1 MKAPSL
7 LAVAALTLALSP
19 HRASA
24 ACSSWSSLY
33 DGELEGVCVC
43 NETQCDSVGSD
54 YKSLEAGQVGV
65 YTTSKAGDRL
75 TYKVVNI
82 DESPVDDPT
91 YSIDVTTQYQ
101 TVIGFGGG
109 FTDSAAINVYK
120 LSPKLQDMVID
131 QYFSETGLQYTLGRI
146 PIGSTDFS
154 TSEYSYN
161 DVVDDFTME
170 HFSIDID
177 KSPELNKLPFIQRVL
192 NMTSRPIKMFA
203 SSWAPP
209 TWITKENRTID
220 CTMKGSPGEQYWK
233 AMALYYSKF
242 LDAYKKEGVN
252 FWAITAQN
260 EPAKHA
266 LVTPQWQTLR
276 LTADEERDF
285 IKLDLGPLMAKNYP
299 ELKIIAGDDQ
309 KPGIFDRAEPFEDPD
324 TRKFISG
331 LGIHW
336 YRNLDFIFGGGD
348 FSKLKDFHDQYP
360 DIFILGTE
368 ACEGYLPSL
377 LGTGKGPSLENPKK
391 AWKRAE
397 NYGRD
402 IIEDMN
408 NMAAGWT
415 DWNLVLD
422 TEGGPN
428 WAKNMV
434 DAPILIDEQNGAE
447 FYKQPIFY
455 IMGHFSKFLPPDSK
469 RIEFPKTETLDDFH
483 RCAFVTPD
491 NQIVMQ
497 FLNRDSSEVTVS
509 VKQTDENTFTLVLP
523 AHSMQTVGVYTTS
536 QSGERL
542 EYKAIKVDA
551 KPVSSPTF
559 TIDVSTQYQTIIGF
573 GGAFTDAVAIN
584 VYKLSPK
591 LQDMVLD
598 QYFSETGLQ
607 YNLARVPIGSN
618 DFSTSIYSYN
628 SVEGDLAMKHFSIDV
643 DKAPNS
649 HKIDLIQRILK
660 STSRDIKL
668 FASSWAP
675 PVWMTKQNSTINC
688 SLKGTPGDKYWKAL
702 ALYYSKFFDA
712 YSEEGIDFWA
722 MTVQNEPAKPLLA
735 FAKWQTLRITAEE
748 ERDFIKLDLGPIM
761 AKNHPDL
768 KIIANDDQKP
778 SLMRRLAPIED
789 PESLKYISG
798 VATHWYQ
805 NIDFVLG
812 GGDFDKLSEFHE
824 EYPDLFILP
833 TEACN
838 GYMPGFL
845 GTGKGPSLTDA
856 DTSWTRGENYG
867 RDIIGDLNNFAAG
880 WTDWNILL
888 DTEGGP
894 GWSENHIDAPI
905 LIDEENGAEF
915 YKQPS
920 FYYMG
925 HYSKFIPAGSRR
937 IELTALEDVDNDLES
952 CAFVT
957 PENQVVLVFMNRDR
971 SEEVVSVLQPD
982 SDTFTLKVPAHS
994 IQTVILPASVDTSI
1008 HTLK

>member
-161 DVVDDFTME
+161 DV
-170 HFSIDID
+170 
-177 KSPELNKLPFIQRVL
+177 
-192 NMTSRPIKMFA
+192 
-203 SSWAPP
+203 
-209 TWITKENRTID
+209 
-220 CTMKGSPGEQYWK
+220 
-233 AMALYYSKF
+233 
-242 LDAYKKEGVN
+242 
-252 FWAITAQN
+252 
-260 EPAKHA
+260 
-266 LVTPQWQTLR
+266 WQTLR

-348 FSKLKDFHDQYP
+348 F
-360 DIFILGTE
+360 
-368 ACEGYLPSL
+368 
-377 LGTGKGPSLENPKK
+377 N
-391 AWKRAE
+391 
-397 NYGRD
+397 
-402 IIEDMN
+402 
-408 NMAAGWT
+408 
-415 DWNLVLD
+415 

-523 AHSMQTVGVYTTS
+523 AHSMQTV
-536 QSGERL
+536 
-542 EYKAIKVDA
+542 
-551 KPVSSPTF
+551 
-559 TIDVSTQYQTIIGF
+559 
-573 GGAFTDAVAIN
+573 
-584 VYKLSPK
+584 
-591 LQDMVLD
+591 
-598 QYFSETGLQ
+598 
-607 YNLARVPIGSN
+607 
-618 DFSTSIYSYN
+618 
-628 SVEGDLAMKHFSIDV
+628 
-643 DKAPNS
+643 
-649 HKIDLIQRILK
+649 
-660 STSRDIKL
+660 
-668 FASSWAP
+668 
-675 PVWMTKQNSTINC
+675 
-688 SLKGTPGDKYWKAL
+688 
-702 ALYYSKFFDA
+702 
-712 YSEEGIDFWA
+712 
-722 MTVQNEPAKPLLA
+722 
-735 FAKWQTLRITAEE
+735 
-748 ERDFIKLDLGPIM
+748 
-761 AKNHPDL
+761 
-768 KIIANDDQKP
+768 
-778 SLMRRLAPIED
+778 
-789 PESLKYISG
+789 
-798 VATHWYQ
+798 
-805 NIDFVLG
+805 
-812 GGDFDKLSEFHE
+812 
-824 EYPDLFILP
+824 ILP
-833 TEACN
+833 
-838 GYMPGFL
+838 
-845 GTGKGPSLTDA
+845 PSD
-856 DTSWTRGENYG
+856 DTT
-867 RDIIGDLNNFAAG
+867 
-880 WTDWNILL
+880 
-888 DTEGGP
+888 
-894 GWSENHIDAPI
+894 
-905 LIDEENGAEF
+905 
-915 YKQPS
+915 
-920 FYYMG
+920 
-925 HYSKFIPAGSRR
+925 
-937 IELTALEDVDNDLES
+937 
-952 CAFVT
+952 
-957 PENQVVLVFMNRDR
+957 VL
-971 SEEVVSVLQPD
+971 
-982 SDTFTLKVPAHS
+982 
-994 IQTVILPASVDTSI
+994 
-1008 HTLK
+1008 